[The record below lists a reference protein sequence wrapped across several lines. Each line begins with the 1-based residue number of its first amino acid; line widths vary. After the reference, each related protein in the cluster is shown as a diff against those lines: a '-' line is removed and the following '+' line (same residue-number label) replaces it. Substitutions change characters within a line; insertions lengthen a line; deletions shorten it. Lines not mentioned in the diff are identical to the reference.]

1 MHSVSSALRRTLC
14 VLGIGVAGL
23 TGPLAWAAPDN
34 PSTTAPLV
42 VLFPP
47 APSPEREIYG
57 LIRDGIADTLR
68 EHHQRDDE
76 RPAQGETAPAAL
88 ALKAVHPR
96 AVISLGRVA
105 YQIAEA
111 ADAGVPWIAGSLQ
124 VQDAD
129 LRSPRPPTTAV
140 SLAPDPRSLLQG
152 LKQLVPTVTRVFVAY
167 NPDRS
172 EHYIEAAQTACTAL
186 KISLVA
192 LPAHD
197 LREASAHYWDILK
210 NPNPH
215 QTDALWILEGD
226 GLVDLEGT
234 LPSMIENAWA
244 GHYVVISN
252 VAEHAR
258 RGVLLSAYPDPTALG
273 HQLAS
278 LALDATTSKPIDR
291 LQYGTDLVFV
301 TNRRVASHLGLDT
314 TALTRNHHVVFVG
327 EQ

>member
-1 MHSVSSALRRTLC
+1 MVSALRWALC
-14 VLGIGVAGL
+14 LLGMGVAAGMS
-23 TGPLAWAAPDN
+23 GPVAWGAPDGA
-34 PSTTAPLV
+34 PTAPLV

-76 RPAQGETAPAAL
+76 RPALGDPVPAAQ
-88 ALKAVHPR
+88 ALKAAHPR
-96 AVISLGRVA
+96 AVISLGRVG
-105 YQIAEA
+105 YQIADA
-111 ADAGVPWIAGSLQ
+111 ADIGVPWIAGSLQ

-129 LRSPRPPTTAV
+129 TRGPHPPTSAV
-140 SLAPDPRSLLQG
+140 SLAPDPRKLLEG
-152 LKQLVPTVTRVFVAY
+152 LKQLVPTVNRVLVAY

-172 EHYIEAAQTACTAL
+172 SHYIDAARTACTAL
-186 KISLVA
+186 KIDLVA

-197 LREASAHYWDILK
+197 LREASAHYYDILK
-210 NPNPH
+210 QPSPH

-244 GHYVVISN
+244 GHFVIMSN

-258 RGVLLSAYPDPTALG
+258 RGVLLSAYPDPSALG
-273 HQLAS
+273 RQLAS
-278 LALDATTSKPIDR
+278 LALDAMAGKPVDR
-291 LQYGTDLVFV
+291 LLYGTDLVFLL
-301 TNRRVASHLGLDT
+301 NRKAASHLGLDT
-314 TALTRNHHVVFVG
+314 TTLTSHHHVVMVG